1 MRLGQAAKILNITTT
16 TIVQYLKKIGSH
28 IEDNLNY
35 KLTDEQYSIISE
47 AFAVNKEEKEKS
59 SNISIETPKESLKI
73 DSDNSDSLVFKTVQ
87 DRFSQNNFHAKPKV
101 KKEELK
107 KEVEEQKN
115 LEEPVVKNQ
124 RVENSETEKNE
135 APVVEKEKK

>member
-16 TIVQYLKKIGSH
+16 TIVQYLKKLGSH

-59 SNISIETPKESLKI
+59 SNILIETPKESLKI
-73 DSDNSDSLVFKTVQ
+73 DSDNSDSLIFKTVQ
-87 DRFSQNNFHAKPKV
+87 DVNLPKSKPRKEFKKQV
-101 KKEELK
+101 EESVFAEEKFKKENDVVD
-107 KEVEEQKN
+107 EVKV
-115 LEEPVVKNQ
+115 EPDRKSVV
-124 RVENSETEKNE
+124 
-135 APVVEKEKK
+135 